1 MVYKSFEIKFAATH
15 TYKSSNHTGKRINSE
30 NQRLAE
36 QLNML
41 IIRKFKKQKVY
52 FSYKDNIW
60 SGDLADMQLIG
71 KYNKGLRFLLCIIDG
86 FSKYTWVTSLK
97 DQISITITNILQKN
111 FRPPVNFA
119 IDQWNGLYKIMTQKC
134 VQ

>member
-1 MVYKSFEIKFAATH
+1 
-15 TYKSSNHTGKRINSE
+15 
-30 NQRLAE
+30 
-36 QLNML
+36 
-41 IIRKFKKQKVY
+41 
-52 FSYKDNIW
+52 
-60 SGDLADMQLIG
+60 MQLIG

-97 DQISITITNILQKN
+97 DQISITITNILQKI

-119 IDQWNGLYKIMTQKC
+119 IDQWNGRYKIMTQKC